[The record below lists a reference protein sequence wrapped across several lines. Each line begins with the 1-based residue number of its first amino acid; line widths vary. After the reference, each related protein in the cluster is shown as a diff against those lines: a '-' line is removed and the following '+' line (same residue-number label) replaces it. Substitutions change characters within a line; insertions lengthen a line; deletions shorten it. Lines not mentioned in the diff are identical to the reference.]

1 MEYKGKEIT
10 KELFEKAQQCESA
23 QELLKLA
30 EENGIELTAD
40 EAEAFLDENADIE
53 LDEDTMNEVAGGRCW
68 DDCPA
73 DTCRKEC
80 SGYNIKEKNRI
91 DE

>member
-1 MEYKGKEIT
+1 MQYKGKEIT
-10 KELFEKAQQCESA
+10 EEIFKKAQQCESA

-30 EENGIELTAD
+30 EENGIEMTAE

-73 DTCRKEC
+73 DTCSKN
-80 SGYNIKEKNRI
+80 SPGLNTKEKNRI